1 MSGITGIGTTFNEPN
16 YHGEL
21 FALTPVDTPL
31 LSMAGGVGGGKQ
43 TFSTEFEWQTY
54 DLRSPAVR
62 PRLEGADAPTAEAR
76 VRSNVKNVVQIYQ
89 EAITTSFTKQAT
101 IGQFATT
108 QGAPF
113 IAYDGLGVGNPV
125 QDEHAWQ
132 IQQSLKQI
140 ARDVNYAF
148 WNATMNVPTDNT
160 TARQMGGL
168 LSSIVT
174 NKTFESP
181 QVTAASATNVITAA
195 AHGLA
200 NGNQVVFTN
209 VDVATNVSPGVQY
222 FVVGSTTNTF
232 QVAATSGGSA
242 ITLGTAAP
250 QYVQVSGTAAVPVTV
265 DMINAFIQGIFDN
278 GGLTEGETRT
288 LFVPSIQKVRLT
300 KAYATAYGSN
310 VNGAI
315 GTSTG
320 HTVGGVAVDHIV
332 TDFGELN
339 LVVDR
344 ALPKDC
350 VVAVSME
357 MVDPV
362 FLSIPNRGVLFEHD
376 LAPTGSADKTEIYGE
391 IGLAYGAEHAHGV
404 LRGLAVA

>member
-1 MSGITGIGTTFNEPN
+1 MAGITGMGTTFNEPN
-16 YHGEL
+16 YHGQL

-31 LSMAGGVGGGKQ
+31 LSMAGGIGGGKQ
-43 TFSTEFEWQTY
+43 TTSVEFEWQTY
-54 DLRSPAVR
+54 DLRDPAIR
-62 PRLEGADAPTAEAR
+62 TRLEGADAPTAEAR
-76 VRSNVKNVVQIYQ
+76 VRANVKNVVQIYQ
-89 EAITTSFTKQAT
+89 EAVTTSFTKQAT
-101 IGQFATT
+101 IGQFATS
-108 QGAPF
+108 QSAPY
-113 IAYDGLGVGNPV
+113 ISYDGLGTGNPV
-125 QDEHAWQ
+125 VDEHAWQ

-140 ARDVNYAF
+140 SRDVNFAF
-148 WNATMNVPTDNT
+148 WNATQVIPTDNT

-168 LSSIVT
+168 LSVITT
-174 NKTFESP
+174 NKTFALAS
-181 QVTAASATNVITAA
+181 VTAASATDTITANG
-195 AHGLA
+195 HGLA
-200 NGNQVVFTN
+200 NGDQVVFVN
-209 VDVATNVSPGVQY
+209 PDVATNIRVDRTYYVIN
-222 FVVGSTTNTF
+222 STTNTF
-232 QVAATSGGSA
+232 KVAATSGGSA
-242 ITLGTAAP
+242 LTLGTAAP
-250 QYVQVSGTAAVPVTV
+250 VYVQVSNTAAVGVSV
-265 DMINAFIQGIFDN
+265 DKVNALVQGIFDN

-288 LFVPSIQKVRLT
+288 LFVPSIQKTRLT

-315 GTSTG
+315 GMTTG

-350 VVAVSME
+350 IVAVSME
-357 MVDPV
+357 QVDPV

-376 LAPTGSADKTEIYGE
+376 LAPTGSADKSEIYGE